1 MVRPCKRRH
10 IRFCPRARFFKP
22 QAVPLS
28 ALEEIDLLP
37 DELEAVRLCDLKEM
51 DQYDAAKKMG
61 ISQSTLGR
69 ILLSARKKI
78 AEAIVK
84 GKAIRISK

>member
-10 IRFCPRARFFKP
+10 IRFCPCVRYFKP

-28 ALEEIDLLP
+28 LLEEIDLLS

-51 DQYDAAKKMG
+51 DQHDAADKMK

-84 GKAIRISK
+84 GKAIRIAE

>member
-1 MVRPCKRRH
+1 MVRPCKRRR

-22 QAVPLS
+22 QAVPLTN
-28 ALEEIDLLP
+28 LEEVDLGH
-37 DELEAVRLCDLKEM
+37 DELEAVRLCDLKGI
-51 DQYDAAKKMG
+51 DQVDAAKKMK

-78 AEAIVK
+78 AEAIVE